1 VVTPRG
7 EKLSQPESAA
17 AVQRAYEFSLWL
29 LPKVERF
36 PRGFRFSLGDRCVNT
51 MLTIQEALLDAA
63 YGAQRAEALAL
74 AQRKLNTLRYLLRL
88 AKDLQLLGVEPYGF
102 AAERLEE
109 LGRMIGGWRKSA
121 QGSRP

>member
-1 VVTPRG
+1 MVTPRG